1 MTPEVSGFGC
11 WLNMYSVRFM
21 VHNFTCLMCH
31 KNNSFVFMVK
41 LVFIGYGVINVKL
54 CHTDPFNMDVGYR
67 ELCLN

>member
-1 MTPEVSGFGC
+1 
-11 WLNMYSVRFM
+11 M